1 MKKPKPQAQ
10 TTIRTITVETEGEFR
25 KVRQLFPS
33 IDPIRYN
40 DYLELRLPLGAYVD
54 IKDRACNVVRLKTK

>member
-1 MKKPKPQAQ
+1 MKKPKPP
-10 TTIRTITVETEGEFR
+10 IRTITVETEGEFR

-40 DYLELRLPLGAYVD
+40 DYLEFRLPFGVYID
-54 IKDRACNVVRLKTK
+54 IKDKSCNIVRLKTK

>member
-1 MKKPKPQAQ
+1 MKKPKSP
-10 TTIRTITVETEGEFR
+10 IRVITVETEGEFR

-33 IDPIRYN
+33 INPIRYN
-40 DYLELRLPLGAYVD
+40 DYLELRLPIGTYID

>member
-1 MKKPKPQAQ
+1 MKKPKPP
-10 TTIRTITVETEGEFR
+10 IRTITVETEGEFR

>member
-1 MKKPKPQAQ
+1 MRKPKPP
-10 TTIRTITVETEGEFR
+10 IRTITVETEGEFR

-40 DYLELRLPLGAYVD
+40 NYLELRLPLGAYVE
-54 IKDRACNVVRLKTK
+54 IKDRACNVVRLETK